1 MSLAGALL
9 SGDVRA
15 LARAISLAED
25 RDPQASQLVAEVQPH
40 TGNAYLVG
48 LTGAP
53 GTGKSTLADAL
64 VKVIRDRQQTVGVIA
79 VDPSSPFT
87 GGAVLGDR
95 IRMGRHTLDKGVFIR
110 SMGARGHLGGLAAAT
125 REAIHLLDAY
135 GRDVILVETVGVG
148 QSELEISTICD
159 TVVLVL
165 MPESGDAVQSIKA
178 GILEIADVFVIN
190 KSDLGGAEKTRRLI
204 QDAIGLGPKQAWR
217 TPIVL
222 ASAAREDGIEQ
233 VWDAVR
239 AHQAYLTE
247 SGTLASRRQQRLKH
261 EVMALVADRAREEA
275 RRVLDGD
282 TAVGRRVREN
292 RNGKLNPYA
301 LAEEVLE
308 RRPVPQPL
316 LRALDCQRTEVE
328 VVIDRQDLVPAEFCE
343 LSRRF
348 RQSATWCWHSIGAR
362 WASSTGRKMR
372 AGPSRMAITS
382 CSILQSRTR
391 KRFSSLASNMISR
404 R

>member
-1 MSLAGALL
+1 MSLAGALR

-25 RDPQASQLVAEVQPH
+25 RDPQASDLVAELQPH

-95 IRMGRHTLDKGVFIR
+95 IRMSRHTLDKGVFIR

-159 TVVLVL
+159 TIVLVL
-165 MPESGDAVQSIKA
+165 MPESGDAVQTIKA
-178 GILEIADVFVIN
+178 GILEIADVFVVN
-190 KSDLGGAEKTRRLI
+190 KVDLGGAEKTRRLI
-204 QDAIGLGPKQAWR
+204 QDALALGPQQSWR
-217 TPIVL
+217 PPIVMT
-222 ASAAREDGIEQ
+222 SAAKEAGISE
-233 VWDAVR
+233 VWDAILAHR
-239 AHQAYLTE
+239 AFLE
-247 SGTLASRRQQRLKH
+247 SSGGLALRRQQRLKQ
-261 EVMALVADRAREEA
+261 EVVSIVAERAKEEA
-275 RRVLDGD
+275 RQRLDGD
-282 TAVGRRVREN
+282 SEIGRRLREN

-301 LAEEVLE
+301 LAQE
-308 RRPVPQPL
+308 L
-316 LRALDCQRTEVE
+316 LRERE
-328 VVIDRQDLVPAEFCE
+328 PGG
-343 LSRRF
+343 S
-348 RQSATWCWHSIGAR
+348 
-362 WASSTGRKMR
+362 
-372 AGPSRMAITS
+372 
-382 CSILQSRTR
+382 
-391 KRFSSLASNMISR
+391 
-404 R
+404 

>member
-25 RDPQASQLVAEVQPH
+25 RDPQATELVAELQPH
-40 TGNAYLVG
+40 TGNGYLVG

-64 VKVIRDRQQTVGVIA
+64 VKVIRDRQRTVGVIA

-95 IRMGRHTLDKGVFIR
+95 IRMSRQHLDKGVFIR

-159 TVVLVL
+159 TVVLTL
-165 MPESGDAVQSIKA
+165 MPESGDAVQTIKA

-190 KSDLGGAEKTRRLI
+190 KIDLGGAEKTRRLI
-204 QDAIGLGPKQAWR
+204 QDAMTLGQKQAWR
-217 TPIVL
+217 PPIVM
-222 ASAAREDGIEQ
+222 ASAAKEEGIGE
-233 VWDAVR
+233 VWDAIL
-239 AHQAYLTE
+239 AHQAFLKE
-247 SGTLASRRQQRLKH
+247 SGALASRRQERVKQ
-261 EVMALVADRAREEA
+261 EVVALVAERAREDA
-275 RRVLDGD
+275 RRLLDGD
-282 TAVGRRVREN
+282 TVVGRRLREN
-292 RNGKLNPYA
+292 RNGKLNPYT
-301 LAEEVLE
+301 LAEEVL
-308 RRPVPQPL
+308 
-316 LRALDCQRTEVE
+316 
-328 VVIDRQDLVPAEFCE
+328 
-343 LSRRF
+343 
-348 RQSATWCWHSIGAR
+348 GAR
-362 WASSTGRKMR
+362 ASQGGS
-372 AGPSRMAITS
+372 
-382 CSILQSRTR
+382 
-391 KRFSSLASNMISR
+391 
-404 R
+404 

>member
-25 RDPQASQLVAEVQPH
+25 RDPQATDLVAELQPH
-40 TGNAYLVG
+40 TGKAYLVG

-64 VKVIRDRQQTVGVIA
+64 VRVVRDRGETVGVIA

-95 IRMGRHTLDKGVFIR
+95 IRMSRHTLDKGVFIR

-159 TVVLVL
+159 TIVLVL

-190 KSDLGGAEKTRRLI
+190 KLDLGGAEKTRRLI
-204 QDAIGLGPKQAWR
+204 QDALALGPRPPWR
-217 TPIVL
+217 PPIVMT
-222 ASAAREDGIEQ
+222 SAAKEEGVEQVWQAIDSHRAFLQESGELSTRRQERLKQEVVSLVAERARED
-233 VWDAVR
+233 A
-239 AHQAYLTE
+239 
-247 SGTLASRRQQRLKH
+247 RQML
-261 EVMALVADRAREEA
+261 EGDSAIA
-275 RRVLDGD
+275 RRL
-282 TAVGRRVREN
+282 REN
-292 RNGKLNPYA
+292 RNGKLNPY
-301 LAEEVLE
+301 
-308 RRPVPQPL
+308 
-316 LRALDCQRTEVE
+316 
-328 VVIDRQDLVPAEFCE
+328 
-343 LSRRF
+343 
-348 RQSATWCWHSIGAR
+348 
-362 WASSTGRKMR
+362 
-372 AGPSRMAITS
+372 
-382 CSILQSRTR
+382 
-391 KRFSSLASNMISR
+391 SLAQELFR
-404 R
+404 ERGQGGR

>member
-15 LARAISLAED
+15 LARAISMAED
-25 RDPQASQLVAEVQPH
+25 RDPQVSQLVAELQPH

-53 GTGKSTLADAL
+53 GTGKSTLVDAL
-64 VKVIRDRQQTVGVIA
+64 VKVIRDRQQAVGVIA

-95 IRMGRHTLDKGVFIR
+95 IRMARHTLDKGVFIR

-135 GRDVILVETVGVG
+135 GRDLVLVETVGVG

-178 GILEIADVFVIN
+178 GILEIADIFVIN
-190 KSDLGGAEKTRRLI
+190 KADLGGAEKTRRLI

-217 TPIVL
+217 PPIVL
-222 ASAAREDGIEQ
+222 ASAVKEEGMEQ
-233 VWDAVR
+233 VWDAVLQ
-239 AHQAYLTE
+239 HHAYLKE
-247 SGTLASRRQQRLKH
+247 SGTLATRRQQRLKN
-261 EVMALVADRAREEA
+261 EVVALVADRAREDA
-275 RRVLDGD
+275 RRVLEGD
-282 TAVGRRVREN
+282 TAVGRRLREN

-308 RRPVPQPL
+308 E
-316 LRALDCQRTEVE
+316 RA
-328 VVIDRQDLVPAEFCE
+328 PKGG
-343 LSRRF
+343 S
-348 RQSATWCWHSIGAR
+348 
-362 WASSTGRKMR
+362 
-372 AGPSRMAITS
+372 
-382 CSILQSRTR
+382 
-391 KRFSSLASNMISR
+391 
-404 R
+404 

>member
-25 RDPQASQLVAEVQPH
+25 RDPQASQLVAEVQAH
-40 TGNAYLVG
+40 TGKAYLVG

-95 IRMGRHTLDKGVFIR
+95 IRMSRHTLDKGVFIR

-204 QDAIGLGPKQAWR
+204 QDAIGLGPKPAWR
-217 TPIVL
+217 PPIIL
-222 ASAAREDGIEQ
+222 ACAVKEEGIEQ

-247 SGTLASRRQQRLKH
+247 SGTLATRRQQRLKQ
-261 EVMALVADRAREEA
+261 EVVALVADRAREEA

-282 TAVGRRVREN
+282 TVVGRRLREN

-301 LAEEVLE
+301 LAEEILDQ
-308 RRPVPQPL
+308 RAPQGG
-316 LRALDCQRTEVE
+316 
-328 VVIDRQDLVPAEFCE
+328 
-343 LSRRF
+343 S
-348 RQSATWCWHSIGAR
+348 
-362 WASSTGRKMR
+362 
-372 AGPSRMAITS
+372 
-382 CSILQSRTR
+382 
-391 KRFSSLASNMISR
+391 
-404 R
+404 

>member
-25 RDPQASQLVAEVQPH
+25 RDPQAGELVAELQPH
-40 TGNAYLVG
+40 TGKAYLVG

-64 VKVIRDRQQTVGVIA
+64 VKVIRDRGQTVGVIA

-95 IRMGRHTLDKGVFIR
+95 IRMSRHTLDKGVFIR

-165 MPESGDAVQSIKA
+165 MPESGDAVQTIKA
-178 GILEIADVFVIN
+178 GILEIADLFVIN
-190 KSDLGGAEKTRRLI
+190 KTDLGGAEKTRRLI
-204 QDAIGLGPKQAWR
+204 QDALALGPKQAWR
-217 TPIVL
+217 PPIVM
-222 ASAAREDGIEQ
+222 ASAARDEGVAE
-233 VWDAVR
+233 VWDAILSHR
-239 AHQAYLTE
+239 RHLEQ
-247 SGTLASRRQQRLKH
+247 SGAIASRRQQRLRQ
-261 EVMALVADRAREEA
+261 EVVALVAERAREEA
-275 RRVLDGD
+275 RRLLDGD
-282 TAVGRRVREN
+282 TAVGRRLREN
-292 RNGKLNPYA
+292 RNGKLNPYT
-301 LAEEVLE
+301 LAREVLRE
-308 RRPVPQPL
+308 PG
-316 LRALDCQRTEVE
+316 
-328 VVIDRQDLVPAEFCE
+328 F
-343 LSRRF
+343 
-348 RQSATWCWHSIGAR
+348 
-362 WASSTGRKMR
+362 TG
-372 AGPSRMAITS
+372 GS
-382 CSILQSRTR
+382 
-391 KRFSSLASNMISR
+391 
-404 R
+404 

>member
-1 MSLAGALL
+1 MAARLSNRRRSDRSTVKTGTVTIELEMSLAGALL

-25 RDPQASQLVAEVQPH
+25 RDPQATELVAELQPN
-40 TGNAYLVG
+40 TGHAYLVG

-64 VKVIRDRQQTVGVIA
+64 VKVIRDRGQTVGVIA

-95 IRMGRHTLDKGVFIR
+95 IRMSRHTLDKGVFIR

-190 KSDLGGAEKTRRLI
+190 KTDLGGAEKTRRLI
-204 QDAIGLGPKQAWR
+204 EDAIGLGPNQAWR
-217 TPIVL
+217 PPIVL
-222 ASAAREDGIEQ
+222 ACAVKEEGIEQ
-233 VWDAVR
+233 VWDVVLE
-239 AHQAYLTE
+239 HQAYLKE
-247 SGTLASRRQQRLKH
+247 SGMLATRRQQRLKH
-261 EVMALVADRAREEA
+261 EVVALVADRAREDA

-282 TAVGRRVREN
+282 TAAGRRLRDN
-292 RNGKLNPYA
+292 RNGKLDPYA
-301 LAEEVLE
+301 LAEEVLGE
-308 RRPVPQPL
+308 RAPKGG
-316 LRALDCQRTEVE
+316 
-328 VVIDRQDLVPAEFCE
+328 
-343 LSRRF
+343 S
-348 RQSATWCWHSIGAR
+348 
-362 WASSTGRKMR
+362 
-372 AGPSRMAITS
+372 
-382 CSILQSRTR
+382 
-391 KRFSSLASNMISR
+391 
-404 R
+404 

>member
-25 RDPQASQLVAEVQPH
+25 RDPQATELVAELQPH
-40 TGNAYLVG
+40 TGNGYLVG

-64 VKVIRDRQQTVGVIA
+64 VKVIRDRQRTVGVIA

-95 IRMGRHTLDKGVFIR
+95 IRMSRHTLDKGVFIR

-159 TVVLVL
+159 TVVLTL
-165 MPESGDAVQSIKA
+165 MPESGDAVQTIKA

-190 KSDLGGAEKTRRLI
+190 KIDLGGAEKTRRLI
-204 QDAIGLGPKQAWR
+204 QDAMTLAPKQAWR
-217 TPIVL
+217 PPIVM
-222 ASAAREDGIEQ
+222 ASAAKEEGIGE
-233 VWDAVR
+233 VWDAIL
-239 AHQAYLTE
+239 AHQAFLKE
-247 SGTLASRRQQRLKH
+247 SGALASRRQERVKQ
-261 EVMALVADRAREEA
+261 EVVALVAERAREEA
-275 RRVLDGD
+275 RRLLDGD
-282 TAVGRRVREN
+282 TVVGRRLREN
-292 RNGKLNPYA
+292 RNGKLNPYT
-301 LAEEVLE
+301 LDEEVL
-308 RRPVPQPL
+308 
-316 LRALDCQRTEVE
+316 
-328 VVIDRQDLVPAEFCE
+328 
-343 LSRRF
+343 
-348 RQSATWCWHSIGAR
+348 GAR
-362 WASSTGRKMR
+362 ASQGGS
-372 AGPSRMAITS
+372 
-382 CSILQSRTR
+382 
-391 KRFSSLASNMISR
+391 
-404 R
+404 

>member
-1 MSLAGALL
+1 MSLAGDLL

-25 RDPQASQLVAEVQPH
+25 RDPQATELVAELQPN
-40 TGNAYLVG
+40 TGGGYLVG

-64 VKVIRDRQQTVGVIA
+64 VKVIRDRGQTVGVIA

-95 IRMGRHTLDKGVFIR
+95 IRMSRHTLDRGVFIR

-190 KSDLGGAEKTRRLI
+190 KADLGGAEKTRRLI
-204 QDAIGLGPKQAWR
+204 QDAMGLGPKQAWR
-217 TPIVL
+217 APIVL
-222 ASAAREDGIEQ
+222 ASAAKEEGIAQ

-247 SGTLASRRQQRLKH
+247 SGTLATRRQQRLKH
-261 EVMALVADRAREEA
+261 EVMALVADRAREDA
-275 RRVLDGD
+275 RRGLEGD
-282 TAVGRRVREN
+282 TAGGPGGA
-292 RNGKLNPYA
+292 GKQKGEKKPKPPARGGARPRGIQRGEAVA
-301 LAEEVLE
+301 LARKKGTEE
-308 RRPVPQPL
+308 RP
-316 LRALDCQRTEVE
+316 ART
-328 VVIDRQDLVPAEFCE
+328 
-343 LSRRF
+343 
-348 RQSATWCWHSIGAR
+348 
-362 WASSTGRKMR
+362 
-372 AGPSRMAITS
+372 
-382 CSILQSRTR
+382 
-391 KRFSSLASNMISR
+391 
-404 R
+404 

>member
-25 RDPQASQLVAEVQPH
+25 RDPQASRLVAELQPH
-40 TGNAYLVG
+40 TGRSYLVG
-48 LTGAP
+48 LTGSP

-64 VKVIRDRQQTVGVIA
+64 VKVIRDRGQTVGVIA

-95 IRMGRHTLDKGVFIR
+95 IRMSRHTLDKGVFIR

-148 QSELEISTICD
+148 QSELEISSICD

-178 GILEIADVFVIN
+178 GILEIADIFVIN
-190 KSDLGGAEKTRRLI
+190 KADLGGAEKTRRLV
-204 QDAIGLGPKQAWR
+204 QDALAMGPKQAWQP
-217 TPIVL
+217 PILLV
-222 ASAAREDGIEQ
+222 SAVKEDGIEA
-233 VWDAVR
+233 VWDAVL
-239 AHQAYLTE
+239 AHRNFLEA
-247 SGTLASRRQQRLKH
+247 SGTLSVRRQQRLKS
-261 EVMALVADRAREEA
+261 EVVAIVAERAREQA
-275 RRVLDGD
+275 RKALDGD
-282 TAVGRRVREN
+282 TPVARRLREN

-301 LAEEVLE
+301 LAEE
-308 RRPVPQPL
+308 L
-316 LRALDCQRTEVE
+316 LGE
-328 VVIDRQDLVPAEFCE
+328 PAA
-343 LSRRF
+343 
-348 RQSATWCWHSIGAR
+348 QG
-362 WASSTGRKMR
+362 G
-372 AGPSRMAITS
+372 
-382 CSILQSRTR
+382 
-391 KRFSSLASNMISR
+391 
-404 R
+404 

>member
-25 RDPQASQLVAEVQPH
+25 RDPQATELVAELQQH

-64 VKVIRDRQQTVGVIA
+64 VKVIRDRRQTVGVIA

-95 IRMGRHTLDKGVFIR
+95 IRMSRHTLDRGVFIR

-135 GRDVILVETVGVG
+135 SRDIILVETVGVG

-159 TVVLVL
+159 TIVLVL

-178 GILEIADVFVIN
+178 GILEIADVFVVN
-190 KSDLGGAEKTRRLI
+190 KTDLGGAEKTRRLI
-204 QDAIGLGPKQAWR
+204 QDAISLGPKQPWR
-217 TPIVL
+217 PPIVM
-222 ASAAREDGIEQ
+222 AAAAKEEGIAE
-233 VWDAVR
+233 VWDAIL
-239 AHQAYLTE
+239 AHQAFLKD
-247 SGTLASRRQQRLKH
+247 SGALEDRRLERLKQ
-261 EVMALVADRAREEA
+261 EVVALVAERARDEA
-275 RRVLDGD
+275 RRLLDGD
-282 TAVGRRVREN
+282 SKVGRRLRDN
-292 RNGKLNPYA
+292 RNGKLNAYT
-301 LAEEVLE
+301 LAEEVLAE
-308 RRPVPQPL
+308 RRQ
-316 LRALDCQRTEVE
+316 Q
-328 VVIDRQDLVPAEFCE
+328 
-343 LSRRF
+343 
-348 RQSATWCWHSIGAR
+348 G
-362 WASSTGRKMR
+362 G
-372 AGPSRMAITS
+372 
-382 CSILQSRTR
+382 
-391 KRFSSLASNMISR
+391 N
-404 R
+404 

>member
-53 GTGKSTLADAL
+53 GTGKSTLADGL

-95 IRMGRHTLDKGVFIR
+95 IRMSRHTLDKGVFIR

-159 TVVLVL
+159 SVVLVL

-190 KSDLGGAEKTRRLI
+190 KTDLGGAEKTRRLI
-204 QDAIGLGPKQAWR
+204 EDAIGLGAKQAWR
-217 TPIVL
+217 PPVVL
-222 ASAAREDGIEQ
+222 ASAAKDEGIER
-233 VWDAVR
+233 VWDAVL
-239 AHQAYLTE
+239 AHQAYLKD
-247 SGTLASRRQQRLKH
+247 SGTLAFRRQQRLKH
-261 EVMALVADRAREEA
+261 EVVALVAERAREDA

-282 TAVGRRVREN
+282 TAVGRRLREN
-292 RNGKLNPYA
+292 RNGKLSPYA
-301 LAEEVLE
+301 LAEEVLGQ
-308 RRPVPQPL
+308 RAPQGG
-316 LRALDCQRTEVE
+316 
-328 VVIDRQDLVPAEFCE
+328 
-343 LSRRF
+343 S
-348 RQSATWCWHSIGAR
+348 
-362 WASSTGRKMR
+362 
-372 AGPSRMAITS
+372 
-382 CSILQSRTR
+382 
-391 KRFSSLASNMISR
+391 
-404 R
+404 

>member
-25 RDPQASQLVAEVQPH
+25 RDPQASELVAEVQPH

-95 IRMGRHTLDKGVFIR
+95 IRMSRHTLDKGVFIR

-190 KSDLGGAEKTRRLI
+190 KADLGGAEKTRRLI
-204 QDAIGLGPKQAWR
+204 QDAMGLGPKQAWR
-217 TPIVL
+217 APIVL
-222 ASAAREDGIEQ
+222 ASAAKEEGIAE

-247 SGTLASRRQQRLKH
+247 SGTLATRRQQRLKQ
-261 EVMALVADRAREEA
+261 EVMALVADRAREDA

-292 RNGKLNPYA
+292 QNGKLNPYA
-301 LAEEVLE
+301 LAEEVL
-308 RRPVPQPL
+308 
-316 LRALDCQRTEVE
+316 DQRGS
-328 VVIDRQDLVPAEFCE
+328 QGG
-343 LSRRF
+343 S
-348 RQSATWCWHSIGAR
+348 
-362 WASSTGRKMR
+362 
-372 AGPSRMAITS
+372 
-382 CSILQSRTR
+382 
-391 KRFSSLASNMISR
+391 
-404 R
+404 

>member
-1 MSLAGALL
+1 MGLDTMQFEMSLAGALL

-25 RDPQASQLVAEVQPH
+25 RDPQASQLVAELQPH
-40 TGNAYLVG
+40 TGHAYLVG
-48 LTGAP
+48 LTGSP

-64 VKVIRDRQQTVGVIA
+64 VKVIRDRGQTVGVIA

-95 IRMGRHTLDKGVFIR
+95 IRMARHTLDKGVFIR

-135 GRDVILVETVGVG
+135 GRDVVLVETVGVG

-159 TVVLVL
+159 TVVVVL

-190 KSDLGGAEKTRRLI
+190 KTDLGGAEKTRRLI
-204 QDAIGLGPKQAWR
+204 QDAIGLGPKQPWR
-217 TPIVL
+217 PPIVL
-222 ASAAREDGIEQ
+222 ASAVKEEGIQQ
-233 VWDAVR
+233 VWDAVLT
-239 AHQAYLTE
+239 HQAYLTE
-247 SGTLASRRQQRLKH
+247 SGTLATRRQQRLKH
-261 EVMALVADRAREEA
+261 EVIALVADRAREGA

-282 TAVGRRVREN
+282 TAVGRRLREN

-308 RRPVPQPL
+308 QRAPQGG
-316 LRALDCQRTEVE
+316 D
-328 VVIDRQDLVPAEFCE
+328 
-343 LSRRF
+343 
-348 RQSATWCWHSIGAR
+348 
-362 WASSTGRKMR
+362 
-372 AGPSRMAITS
+372 
-382 CSILQSRTR
+382 
-391 KRFSSLASNMISR
+391 
-404 R
+404 

>member
-25 RDPQASQLVAEVQPH
+25 RDPQASLLVAELQPH

-48 LTGAP
+48 LTGSP

-64 VKVIRDRQQTVGVIA
+64 VKVIRERQQTVGVIA

-95 IRMGRHTLDKGVFIR
+95 IRMSRHTLDKGVFIR

-204 QDAIGLGPKQAWR
+204 QDAIGLGPKPAWR
-217 TPIVL
+217 PPIVL
-222 ASAAREDGIEQ
+222 ASAVKEEGIEQ
-233 VWDAVR
+233 VWDAVC

-247 SGTLASRRQQRLKH
+247 SGTLATRRQHRLKQ
-261 EVMALVADRAREEA
+261 EVVALVADRAREDA

-282 TAVGRRVREN
+282 TPVGRRLREN

-301 LAEEVLE
+301 LAEEVLGQ
-308 RRPVPQPL
+308 RGPQGG
-316 LRALDCQRTEVE
+316 
-328 VVIDRQDLVPAEFCE
+328 
-343 LSRRF
+343 S
-348 RQSATWCWHSIGAR
+348 
-362 WASSTGRKMR
+362 
-372 AGPSRMAITS
+372 
-382 CSILQSRTR
+382 
-391 KRFSSLASNMISR
+391 
-404 R
+404 

>member
-25 RDPQASQLVAEVQPH
+25 RDPQATELVAALQPH
-40 TGNAYLVG
+40 TGNGYLVG

-64 VKVIRDRQQTVGVIA
+64 VKVIRDRQRTVGVIA

-95 IRMGRHTLDKGVFIR
+95 IRMSRHTLDKGVFIR

-159 TVVLVL
+159 TVVLTL
-165 MPESGDAVQSIKA
+165 MPESGDAVQTIKA

-190 KSDLGGAEKTRRLI
+190 KIDLGGAEKTRRLI
-204 QDAIGLGPKQAWR
+204 QDAMTLGQKQAWR
-217 TPIVL
+217 PPIVM
-222 ASAAREDGIEQ
+222 ASAAKEEGIGE
-233 VWDAVR
+233 VWDAIL
-239 AHQAYLTE
+239 AHQAFLKE
-247 SGTLASRRQQRLKH
+247 GGALASRRQERVKQ
-261 EVMALVADRAREEA
+261 EVVALVAERAREDA
-275 RRVLDGD
+275 RRLLDGD
-282 TAVGRRVREN
+282 TVVGRRLREN
-292 RNGKLNPYA
+292 RNGKLNPYT
-301 LAEEVLE
+301 LAEEVL
-308 RRPVPQPL
+308 
-316 LRALDCQRTEVE
+316 
-328 VVIDRQDLVPAEFCE
+328 
-343 LSRRF
+343 
-348 RQSATWCWHSIGAR
+348 GAR
-362 WASSTGRKMR
+362 ASQGGS
-372 AGPSRMAITS
+372 
-382 CSILQSRTR
+382 
-391 KRFSSLASNMISR
+391 
-404 R
+404 